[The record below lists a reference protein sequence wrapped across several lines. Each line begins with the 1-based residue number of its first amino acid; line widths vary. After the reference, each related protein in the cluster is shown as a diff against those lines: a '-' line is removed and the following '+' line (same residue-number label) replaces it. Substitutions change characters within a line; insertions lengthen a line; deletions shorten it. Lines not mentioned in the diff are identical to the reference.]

1 MLLRFGFVITELS
14 VIEQRYQ
21 ARAVRP
27 PGDCLTRAGPTVA
40 G

>member
-1 MLLRFGFVITELS
+1 VLLFGFVITQLS

-40 G
+40 R